1 MRDRFQFWLVL
12 VFILSIMLS
21 ILVPKFVCAR
31 LLGDADCG
39 TNLKVAGQVCSLY
52 EAMSCP
58 NTGLTISAS
67 DVTIE
72 GQNFTLTYG
81 DDLVGTGAVN
91 GCNTRAEIENIDC
104 YRNTGAMGI
113 DIRNTGSGFLR
124 PKIKN
129 ITIRSAITDTGVSDT
144 TKWSASAIIAQS
156 LNGAKFE
163 NVTIFIYTCNSR
175 PILTEYIDNCT
186 LSNVTCSSTV
196 WHQAIDPDGD
206 ANIPFLGG
214 WSSTTPNRFTK
225 VRVLGRFPGLGI
237 STGADA
243 NSFTRGCYMEGGENW
258 GSAGD

>member
-1 MRDRFQFWLVL
+1 MKDSLFIRLLILFALAVL
-12 VFILSIMLS
+12 LAMII
-21 ILVPKFVCAR
+21 PKFACAR

-39 TNLKVAGQVCSLY
+39 TNLNVAGQVCSLY

-129 ITIRSAITDTGVSDT
+129 IKR
-144 TKWSASAIIAQS
+144 
-156 LNGAKFE
+156 
-163 NVTIFIYTCNSR
+163 R
-175 PILTEYIDNCT
+175 
-186 LSNVTCSSTV
+186 
-196 WHQAIDPDGD
+196 
-206 ANIPFLGG
+206 
-214 WSSTTPNRFTK
+214 
-225 VRVLGRFPGLGI
+225 I
-237 STGADA
+237 S
-243 NSFTRGCYMEGGENW
+243 
-258 GSAGD
+258 